1 MLTRQQL
8 IDLLSAQ
15 PRRVHFIGIGGCGMS
30 GLARL
35 LLQQGHTVTGSDLA
49 PNGETTGLRK
59 LGAKTFVGHAAKQVR
74 PDTDLVVFSSAV
86 TATNEELRAAEE
98 LKIPAVRRGLLLT
111 ALMTHQNNIAVA
123 GTHGKTTTAALLA
136 HVLTRSDSAPSFC
149 VGAQVPVLG
158 TNAQIGAGKY
168 FVAEADESDGTLIGF
183 TPQFSVCLNIEA
195 EHLDHHR
202 TMDGLLANFGSFFRS
217 TLNTVFYCV
226 DCANCTSL
234 ARESRT
240 AISFGLG
247 AQADYRALDITPTP
261 RGSRFTVICR
271 DQRLGEI
278 ELVIPGKQ
286 NVVNALAAVAVADQ
300 LGMPFAKVAAA
311 VVKFTGAKRRFE
323 RRYDGDGIVVVDD
336 YAHHPTE
343 IAATLAA
350 AKTLGFQRI
359 IAAFQPHRYS
369 RTQALQK
376 EFATAF
382 RLADKLFL
390 TDVYAASEAPLA
402 GVSGQTIYAAVQ
414 ATGQGGV
421 TYEPD
426 LQRLTQQLF
435 TAARAGDLVLVMGAG
450 DIYKVAQAV
459 ADKLNKQGPN
469 ILIPTATP
477 GNIEAD
483 LRSML
488 TEPAIVRRDEPMARH
503 TSMRVGG
510 PAEVW
515 VEPGN
520 ESDLAI
526 LLRYCHERNVPVTIV
541 GRGTN
546 LLVRDGGIAGVV
558 VQLAGAEFTKVEAV
572 GGRLLARG
580 GTRLRSIVNLAKQ
593 QELGGLEFLEGI
605 PGSLGG
611 ALRMNAG
618 AMGKQ
623 TFDVVESVR
632 YVSLTG
638 EIYEAAAETVPVSY
652 RNCPLFANH
661 VVLAAVLRGEKT
673 DRAVIDERLHQFE
686 KKRWASQPA
695 MPSAGCVFKNPGP
708 IPAGKL
714 IDELGLKGTAVGGAR
729 VSEQHGNFI
738 VNAGGATAGD
748 VLALME
754 QICVRAR
761 QERGIELEPE
771 VQILGREK

>member
-8 IDLLSAQ
+8 IDLLGAQ
-15 PRRVHFIGIGGCGMS
+15 PRRVHFVGIGGCGMS

-49 PNGETTGLRK
+49 PNGETTGLKK
-59 LGAKTFVGHAAKQVR
+59 LGAIISVGHAGKNVR
-74 PDTDLVVFSSAV
+74 PDTELVVFTSAV
-86 TATNEELRAAEE
+86 TAANAELRAAAE

-111 ALMTHQNNIAVA
+111 ALMTHQTNIAVA
-123 GTHGKTTTAALLA
+123 GTHGKTTTTALIA

-149 VGAQVPVLG
+149 VGAHVPVLG
-158 TNAQIGAGKY
+158 TNAQFGAGKY

-183 TPQFSVCLNIEA
+183 TPQYSICLNIEA

-217 TLNTVFYCV
+217 TLNTVFYCA
-226 DCANCTSL
+226 DCANCVTL
-234 ARESRT
+234 AGESRT
-240 AISFGLG
+240 AISFGLA
-247 AQADYRALDITPTP
+247 AQADYRALDITPTK
-261 RGSRFTVICR
+261 RGCRFTVICR
-271 DQRLGEI
+271 AQRLGEI

-300 LGMPFAKVAAA
+300 LGMPFEKVAAA
-311 VVKFTGAKRRFE
+311 VATFTGAKRRFE
-323 RRYDGDGIVVVDD
+323 RRFDGDGIVVVDD

-350 AKTLGFQRI
+350 SRTLGFQRI

-376 EFATAF
+376 EFASAF
-382 RLADKLFL
+382 RSADKLFL
-390 TDVYAASEAPLA
+390 TEVYAAGEAPLA
-402 GVSGQTIYAAVQ
+402 GVSGQTIYEAVR
-414 ATGQGGV
+414 ATGQAGV

-426 LQRLTQQLF
+426 LQRLAQHLF
-435 TAARAGDLVLVMGAG
+435 TEARAGDLVLVMGAG
-450 DIYKVAQAV
+450 DVSKVAQAV
-459 ADKLNKQGPN
+459 AEKLGKHGPN
-469 ILIPTATP
+469 ILIPTAAPVT
-477 GNIEAD
+477 IAAD
-483 LRSML
+483 LRAAL
-488 TEPAIVRRDEPMARH
+488 TGPAVVRRDEPMARH

-520 ESDLAI
+520 ETDLAK
-526 LLRYCHERNVPVTIV
+526 LLRYCHDRNVPVTIV

-558 VQLAGAEFTKVEAV
+558 VQLTGEEFSKVERD
-572 GGRLLARG
+572 GERLIARG
-580 GTRLRSIVNLAKQ
+580 GARLRSIVNLAKEH
-593 QELGGLEFLEGI
+593 ELGGLEFLEGI

-618 AMGKQ
+618 AMGQQ
-623 TFDVVESVR
+623 TFDVVEWVR
-632 YVSLTG
+632 YVSRTG
-638 EIYEAAAETVPVSY
+638 EVYDAAVQTLPVHY

-661 VVLAAVLRGEKT
+661 VVLTAILRGQKT
-673 DRAVIDERLHQFE
+673 PRAEIDARLRQFE
-686 KKRWASQPA
+686 AKRWASQPA
-695 MPSAGCVFKNPGP
+695 RPSAGCVFKNPGQ

-714 IDELGLKGTAVGGAR
+714 IDELGLKGKTVGGAR
-729 VSEQHGNFI
+729 VSEVHGNFI
-738 VNAGGATAGD
+738 VNEGGATADD
-748 VLALME
+748 VLQLME
-754 QICVRAR
+754 QIRTCAR
-761 QERGIELEPE
+761 QARGIELEPE
-771 VQILGREK
+771 VQILGRDA